1 MFALGFGT
9 LAHYDYLAVGQ
20 DQLIGGTWPDNE
32 PAVSSLD
39 WQTGEPN
46 AKYWVTNLLATTVG
60 QAMTKSIV
68 ACNVTG
74 GTPAPPP
81 SPITCMSGVQWA
93 GGDVGVAN
101 LTVTA
106 AVERCR
112 MMPKCGGFTTA
123 TAVGDACTAGQVIE
137 MHFKDSWGVKNGHH
151 VKGSTSW
158 PLPPPPLPPS
168 TAAPIYAMPYLMGG
182 KRGALLI
189 NKKAV
194 RTTVG
199 LDGISGGLAAVVEV
213 DEASA
218 EPGFAP
224 PLSRIIGAKGE
235 LSLGPF
241 AVAVLSDLVAA
252 SKAVR
257 E

>member
-1 MFALGFGT
+1 
-9 LAHYDYLAVGQ
+9 
-20 DQLIGGTWPDNE
+20 
-32 PAVSSLD
+32 
-39 WQTGEPN
+39 
-46 AKYWVTNLLATTVG
+46 
-60 QAMTKSIV
+60 
-68 ACNVTG
+68 
-74 GTPAPPP
+74 
-81 SPITCMSGVQWA
+81 
-93 GGDVGVAN
+93 
-101 LTVTA
+101 
-106 AVERCR
+106 
-112 MMPKCGGFTTA
+112 
-123 TAVGDACTAGQVIE
+123 
-137 MHFKDSWGVKNGHH
+137 
-151 VKGSTSW
+151 
-158 PLPPPPLPPS
+158 
-168 TAAPIYAMPYLMGG
+168 MPYLMGG